1 MKRVRRR
8 APVEPPAN
16 EFTESSLQVI
26 PRSLPFLETSSNWVS
41 QKAKPNIGR
50 MLQHLFNQLVDTR
63 HDTRHSLSLD
73 EIENFEVLATVD
85 QGLFHAGLAIASVYY
100 DTGTSGLYHCQQTL
114 KIVSRRLSDSYLQS
128 SDETIGAVGLLL
140 IHDTLTG
147 AADNSSLHLYGL
159 ERMVDAR
166 GGLHFLPDRLRRTLS
181 MIDTFYATTWNS
193 QPRFPFMQ
201 PPKDLTGTLNSFPLL
216 TNFDLKLLN
225 LRTPVG
231 IYLGVKEILQVL
243 RILTGIR
250 FADPVSVFNKL
261 ALSDAIYILEWQ
273 LLPTQDPL
281 SALYHSSFGS
291 EIPKA
296 FRFAAFLYIDVVLRE
311 MHSVNIGILVR
322 KLLESLQ
329 EDLGDLWQYQKNC
342 QYDDGVLLWICFIGR
357 VASTSIE
364 EKQVFTQGLKLICKE
379 KNFETLTEMEEV
391 IDKTGPGLQSFSK
404 QSAELWIEFSAL
416 RGGESSHVPIP

>member
-1 MKRVRRR
+1 
-8 APVEPPAN
+8 
-16 EFTESSLQVI
+16 
-26 PRSLPFLETSSNWVS
+26 
-41 QKAKPNIGR
+41 
-50 MLQHLFNQLVDTR
+50 
-63 HDTRHSLSLD
+63 
-73 EIENFEVLATVD
+73 
-85 QGLFHAGLAIASVYY
+85 
-100 DTGTSGLYHCQQTL
+100 
-114 KIVSRRLSDSYLQS
+114 
-128 SDETIGAVGLLL
+128 
-140 IHDTLTG
+140 
-147 AADNSSLHLYGL
+147 
-159 ERMVDAR
+159 
-166 GGLHFLPDRLRRTLS
+166 
-181 MIDTFYATTWNS
+181 
-193 QPRFPFMQ
+193 MQ

-231 IYLGVKEILQVL
+231 IYLGVKEILHVL